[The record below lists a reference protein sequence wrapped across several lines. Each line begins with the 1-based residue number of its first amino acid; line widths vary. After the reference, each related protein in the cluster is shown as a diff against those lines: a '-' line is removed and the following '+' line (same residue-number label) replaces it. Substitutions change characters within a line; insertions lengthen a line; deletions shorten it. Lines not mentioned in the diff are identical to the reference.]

1 MGEEDMWG
9 EVGTHQYN
17 GATEAGDILSDWL
30 SLPSSGTGFQSSGG
44 QWSPENT
51 HSPGTQ
57 EKMLSLHH

>member
-1 MGEEDMWG
+1 MGEEGMWG

-30 SLPSSGTGFQSSGG
+30 SLPSSGG